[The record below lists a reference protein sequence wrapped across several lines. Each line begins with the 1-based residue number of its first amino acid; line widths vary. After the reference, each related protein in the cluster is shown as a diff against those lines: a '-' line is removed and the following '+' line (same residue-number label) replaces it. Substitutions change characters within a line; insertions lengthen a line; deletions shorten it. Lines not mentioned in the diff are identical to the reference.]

1 MDRPTAGQAY
11 SRTPISKS
19 NGSIN
24 FHTPNQKVMVGVVPV
39 PPQTTH
45 IWMKTSALKA
55 DVTAGSGLTLASV
68 SL

>member
-24 FHTPNQKVMVGVVPV
+24 FHTPNQKVMVGVVLV
-39 PPQTTH
+39 PSNDPHLDENKRSKGGRDSWQR
-45 IWMKTSALKA
+45 
-55 DVTAGSGLTLASV
+55 VNVG
-68 SL
+68 